1 MKTLHYFLTFV
12 LLSFLF
18 FSCDDPIPEDEQSS
32 EKYSF
37 TGVVQKG
44 PLRIGGTVTVYELD
58 SLLNPTGVSYIST
71 VTDNHGT
78 YNFKDIELNSAFV
91 SLVADGF
98 YFDET
103 KGAISDERLTLKAF
117 SYAKD
122 ASVINVNC
130 LTNLAFE
137 RIKQLVTIEGKTFDI
152 ASQQAQEEILKTFN
166 LESSSYIK
174 SEQLDLAQEGELNSK
189 LLTISSILQNER
201 KVALLSE
208 ILSGF
213 ALDIK
218 TDGTLNDK
226 DLQKSI
232 VTSAIKCDAT
242 TICGNLA
249 ELYNV
254 ASITNFQQYISQF
267 VNTTAFEPL
276 ITSRTYNVKGCIQK
290 GPFRTGTTVT
300 VSELDEGLT
309 PTGLNYHSTVTDNFG
324 NFEVPGVELESDYVE
339 MMADGFYY
347 HENFDIVTSERL
359 VMKAIANLADS
370 STVNV
375 NIATHL
381 TSDRIKYLFQQEG
394 KTFSE
399 AKEQAQH
406 ELFSVFNLDE
416 GFDNRYEYIDII
428 EDGELNSKLFAISV
442 IVQGFK
448 NVAPLSEFLT
458 SLAQDFK
465 TDGTI
470 DNEESQKS
478 LITNAL
484 FCNVGG
490 IRENTTDLYGLTE
503 FPDFQVYVNT
513 FIENTTFE
521 PYFDFQF
528 LPETQFGENLLALP
542 DLTVLSTDKTYCLY
556 TDIEFSGY
564 LNDYAITILEEK
576 GEGNV
581 TYTDNDLTFWEYDKD
596 YSSND
601 NNRLITGICL
611 RPWVYD
617 NYSNTPILINFK
629 ESGKIRLTIYITDND
644 DWPDKGGFFFV
655 VKYFTW

>member
-1 MKTLHYFLTFV
+1 MKTIYYFLTLV
-12 LLSFLF
+12 IISFLL

-44 PLRIGGTVTVYELD
+44 PFRIGGIVTVYELD

-71 VTDNHGT
+71 VTDNLGT
-78 YNFKDIELNSAFV
+78 YNFKDIELNWAFV

-103 KGAISDERLTLKAF
+103 KGEVSEERLTLRAI
-117 SYAKD
+117 SNLNEP
-122 ASVINVNC
+122 SVKNVNC
-130 LTNLAFE
+130 LTNLEFE
-137 RIKQLVTIEGKTFDI
+137 RIKQLVTIEGKTFDT
-152 ASQQAQEEILKTFN
+152 ARQQAQEEILKTFN

-174 SEQLDLAQEGELNSK
+174 SEQLNLAQEGELNSK
-189 LLTISSILQNER
+189 LLTISSILQNESN
-201 KVALLSE
+201 VALLSE
-208 ILSGF
+208 ILSGI

-226 DLQKSI
+226 DLQQSI
-232 VTSAIKCDAT
+232 VTSAIKCDAI

-249 ELYNV
+249 ELYNGG
-254 ASITNFQQYISQF
+254 SIPNFQQYIDKF
-267 VNTTAFEPL
+267 VNTTSFEPL
-276 ITSRTYNVKGCIQK
+276 VTTSIYTVKGRVQK
-290 GPFRTGTTVT
+290 GPFRTGSTVT
-300 VSELDEGLT
+300 VSELDESLM
-309 PTGLNYHSTVTDNFG
+309 PTGLNYYSTVTDNLG

-381 TSDRIKYLFQQEG
+381 TFDRIKYLYQQEG

-406 ELFSVFNLDE
+406 ELLRVFNLDE
-416 GFDNRYEYIDII
+416 DVDTPYEYIDITQ
-428 EDGELNSKLFAISV
+428 EGELSSKLFAISV

-490 IRENTTDLYGLTE
+490 IRENTMDLYKITE
-503 FPDFQVYVNT
+503 FSDFQVYVNT

-521 PYFDFQF
+521 PYVNLAFTS
-528 LPETQFGENLLALP
+528 ETSLGKNLLAMP
-542 DLTVLSTDKTYCLY
+542 DNSVLSTGINYCINQTFDFDNSYRFL
-556 TDIEFSGY
+556 
-564 LNDYAITILEEK
+564 AIIVLEE
-576 GEGNV
+576 EGNGNI
-581 TYTDNDLTFWEYDKD
+581 TYIENDITNWIYD
-596 YSSND
+596 
-601 NNRLITGICL
+601 
-611 RPWVYD
+611 D
-617 NYSNTPILINFK
+617 NYSGNFNGKILYGIDLMAMIWEDVSNTPVILNFRN
-629 ESGKIRLTIYITDND
+629 SGKIKLAIYIDND
-644 DWPDKGGFFFV
+644 DLPDNGGHYFIE
-655 VKYFTW
+655 KYFTW